1 MHKIILS
8 IIVATFALE
17 SWATTITNVA
27 GTLSQRISD
36 LNTTSLTLKGTLDAR
51 DFLFIAEN
59 LNQLSQIDMKEASIV
74 AYTNT
79 HAPLIGNQQE
89 FEAATLPATCF
100 MGKPLTRIVLPQ
112 DLKTIGFAAFAG
124 CSKLQSIELPATLD
138 SIGSYAFTAT
148 ALTEVNL
155 PPTITKMGEGAY
167 SQCKSLT
174 TAVIAQAHVPTA
186 AFKGDEKLSQVA
198 LSSNVTTIG
207 DQAFSGCTALRG
219 IDLGNQSKLHS
230 IGHEAFINTSLANAN
245 LSGLQHLKKVGDWAF
260 ANTPITQ
267 IKLPASVETLG
278 DGSFYQDSM
287 VKDLALSGL
296 LSSVGNFMLAGLQHV
311 NNMEL
316 SNNLV
321 AIGDYAFY
329 NMAGVQQLNLPSTLN
344 YIGTQAMAGMTAL
357 KTIHSRASIAPELG
371 EQVWAGIEQSRVE
384 LQVNSQDYQKADQWR
399 EFAIRRTNLQGD
411 VNDDGFVNVADL
423 VSIFNYQQGKS
434 AGTFIFDVA
443 DLDNNGTINDNDATQ
458 LGKMALTQDPA
469 MVMKPDMVSTED
481 ELSIADIKIEPGK
494 TCELELK
501 LNNTLNYTAL
511 QCDLHLP
518 KGMEIVPGSMVTT
531 QRTNAHQFAPHTNP
545 QATTRVL
552 CYSSATSE
560 IEAGDGSIMRLKV
573 TANDNL
579 DMRSTVIIDN
589 IVVACANGESY
600 FAAPTT
606 VQVANTLGVDNI
618 ASKTAQVMVQGGVL
632 IIESYKATTAQLVTL
647 SGMST
652 HLTVQAGH
660 NQYSNLNSG
669 IYMIRIDGAT
679 HKVII
684 K

>member
-17 SWATTITNVA
+17 SWATTITNIA

-260 ANTPITQ
+260 ANTPIT
-267 IKLPASVETLG
+267 L
-278 DGSFYQDSM
+278 
-287 VKDLALSGL
+287 
-296 LSSVGNFMLAGLQHV
+296 
-311 NNMEL
+311 
-316 SNNLV
+316 